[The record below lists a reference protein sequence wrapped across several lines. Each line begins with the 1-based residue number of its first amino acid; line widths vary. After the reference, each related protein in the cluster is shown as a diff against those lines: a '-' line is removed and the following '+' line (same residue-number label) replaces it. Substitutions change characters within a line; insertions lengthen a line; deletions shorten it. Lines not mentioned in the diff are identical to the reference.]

1 MIILLWCAGILTSIP
16 IIVRTKVSSVG
27 NDSRN
32 DYCGINWEGSRCSR
46 ALSSVQ
52 NISTDIEIIEN
63 RVLEEDVGCWSLGK
77 CSFTQ
82 EEQMYRIN
90 LLIWTFCLPMTAI
103 VICYWKVYRLV
114 YRFRAVSFFYLTSRT
129 VKLSAIRMAKSIN
142 GSKRTRRIQM
152 MVSLLI
158 IVYIVLWS
166 PYHIYTILGM

>member
-82 EEQMYRIN
+82 EEQIYRIN

-114 YRFRAVSFFYLTSRT
+114 LP
-129 VKLSAIRMAKSIN
+129 
-142 GSKRTRRIQM
+142 KRTF
-152 MVSLLI
+152 V
-158 IVYIVLWS
+158 VLS
-166 PYHIYTILGM
+166 DF